1 MPEVTFAAIT
11 FTVLAFVNT
20 FDCFKPILWGR
31 CALRVHE
38 LATRYSYS
46 LPFYP
51 GMGITLVLW
60 SAWLSRF
67 ALDPAAHFRR
77 KYLD

>member
-20 FDCFKPILWGR
+20 FDCFRPILWGR
-31 CALRVHE
+31 RALRVHK

-46 LPFYP
+46 LPFYS
-51 GMGITLVLW
+51 GMGITRAFVRMAISL
-60 SAWLSRF
+60 RT
-67 ALDPAAHFRR
+67 
-77 KYLD
+77 